1 MDEFP
6 PSQLVQKIQNG
17 EESSK
22 MGPGWLGNSLITVSF
37 GGGKKQTLFF
47 FPCLISF
54 IPGFSTVRRLPRLC
68 RDLVSFPSAPGK
80 LGTLGGSGSPTVLHM
95 QSLFSK
101 SMKLGN
107 KLKADHFISYATKNM
122 YQGFKICSRS
132 LSSMKRRGVKNRWG
146 QRDARRISTSRYYR
160 YFWPVFES
168 YSFCLWA
175 ISSSYCPNN
184 TQFKN

>member
-1 MDEFP
+1 
-6 PSQLVQKIQNG
+6 
-17 EESSK
+17 
-22 MGPGWLGNSLITVSF
+22 
-37 GGGKKQTLFF
+37 
-47 FPCLISF
+47 
-54 IPGFSTVRRLPRLC
+54 
-68 RDLVSFPSAPGK
+68 
-80 LGTLGGSGSPTVLHM
+80 LGGSGSPTVLHM